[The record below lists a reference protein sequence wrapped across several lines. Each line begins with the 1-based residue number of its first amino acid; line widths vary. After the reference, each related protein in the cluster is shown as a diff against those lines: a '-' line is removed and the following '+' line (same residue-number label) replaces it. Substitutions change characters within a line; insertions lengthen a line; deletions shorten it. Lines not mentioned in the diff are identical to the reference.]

1 MTKSDFFFCYNKR
14 LFTFL
19 KDVKSIDFIT
29 VAKNTSTGKTFA
41 MFYKNDILQK
51 ALDEYKTLNHDK

>member
-1 MTKSDFFFCYNKR
+1 MNHTQFFFCYNKK

-19 KDVKSIDFIT
+19 KDVKNIDFIT
-29 VAKNTSTGKTFA
+29 VAKNPKTDKTFG

-51 ALDEYKTLNHDK
+51 ALDEYKQNHDKN